1 MFVVRCILEY
11 RGTVNALIDTDL
23 HGSWGRWVKKGLKKG
38 DSEGTK
44 KNKEKKEY
52 NTKETT
58 TNVVVKK
65 RVAAEAATH
74 SR

>member
-1 MFVVRCILEY
+1 MLFM
-11 RGTVNALIDTDL
+11 GTASEIFMQ
-23 HGSWGRWVKKGLKKG
+23 KG

-74 SR
+74 SQ

>member
-1 MFVVRCILEY
+1 M
-11 RGTVNALIDTDL
+11 GTM
-23 HGSWGRWVKKGLKKG
+23 GEKGLKKG

>member
-1 MFVVRCILEY
+1 M
-11 RGTVNALIDTDL
+11 GTM
-23 HGSWGRWVKKGLKKG
+23 GEKGLKKG

-58 TNVVVKK
+58 TM
-65 RVAAEAATH
+65 
-74 SR
+74 